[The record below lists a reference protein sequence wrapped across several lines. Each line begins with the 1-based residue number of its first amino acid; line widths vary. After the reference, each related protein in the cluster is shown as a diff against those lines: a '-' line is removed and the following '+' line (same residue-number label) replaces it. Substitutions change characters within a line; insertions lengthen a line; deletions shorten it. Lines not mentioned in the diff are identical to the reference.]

1 MKYKILLCSASPSD
15 INVPSDTSDGLHT
28 QIKMIRE
35 VEGKNVLTDYS
46 VKYDDKYVLI
56 DSKWLIKDRIA
67 HFLIIESRNLS

>member
-1 MKYKILLCSASPSD
+1 
-15 INVPSDTSDGLHT
+15 
-28 QIKMIRE
+28 

-56 DSKWLIKDRIA
+56 DSKWLIEDRIA